1 MKKIDKALVLNI
13 ISAFARFYMA
23 YIWISAG
30 SAKINQHL
38 AVAQTIQAYEIFTP
52 EWSNYLAYVIGPLEI
67 AGGVLLLLGLFLRPA
82 SWVSIA
88 VLTLFITGIAQA
100 WARGLGIDCGCFEV
114 DPNSDAQVQNYF
126 KTIARDLFYIFLAAW
141 TIKRPFKKFVL
152 HP

>member
-88 VLTLFITGIAQA
+88 VLTLFITGIALHNEHTTHTTQPPHKKA
-100 WARGLGIDCGCFEV
+100 GNHMMHGELH
-114 DPNSDAQVQNYF
+114 
-126 KTIARDLFYIFLAAW
+126 KTQ
-141 TIKRPFKKFVL
+141 KE
-152 HP
+152 